1 MRIATIALAAAV
13 VPLWAQQ
20 FRLPESLDR
29 LAEKAE
35 ESVTVT
41 LDKSMLQLTSRF
53 LDRDSGDVD
62 IRKLVAG
69 LDSIYVR
76 SFEFRQDGQYS
87 PADVEAV
94 RSQLQPPQWSRI
106 VGVRCR
112 RSGEDVD
119 VYLKDGGDGRLGGIV
134 IIAAEA
140 RELTIVNITGTIDL
154 ARLVD
159 LSGEFGIPKLESE
172 RLGRWRRQ

>member
-13 VPLWAQQ
+13 LPVWAQE
-20 FRLPESLDR
+20 FRLPESLDK

-41 LDKSMLQLTSRF
+41 LDKSMLQLASRF
-53 LDRDSGDVD
+53 LDRNSGNVD
-62 IRKLVAG
+62 MQKLVAG

-76 SFEFRQDGQYS
+76 SYEFARDGKYS

-94 RSQLQPPQWSRI
+94 RSQLQPPAWSRI
-106 VGVRCR
+106 AGVRCR

-119 VYLKDGGDGRLGGIV
+119 VYFKNAGHGQLGGIV
-134 IIAAEA
+134 IVAAEA
-140 RELTIVNITGTIDL
+140 RELTIVKITGTIDL
-154 ARLVD
+154 ERLVD
-159 LSGEFGIPKLESE
+159 LGGEFGIPRLEAA
-172 RLGRWRRQ
+172 GRGRDIE